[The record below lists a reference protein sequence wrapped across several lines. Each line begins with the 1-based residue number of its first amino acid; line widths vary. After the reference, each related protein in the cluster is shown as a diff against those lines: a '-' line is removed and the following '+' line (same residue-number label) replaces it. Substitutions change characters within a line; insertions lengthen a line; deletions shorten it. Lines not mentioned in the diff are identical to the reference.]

1 MQNLVDFL
9 LGYKH
14 WLLFLLLEAICLF
27 GLFSSDGYQ
36 RNVYFTT
43 ANGIA
48 GSVYSAISSVT
59 SYLHLK
65 AVNHELEQENE
76 KLLKQVVALR
86 GQLRLAG
93 SDSASGGHILPTC
106 YHTVTA
112 QVVNATLHRN
122 NNFITINRGEADG
135 IRPEMG
141 VVCSRGVVGVVFLT
155 SAHFSVVMPLLN
167 VNSKISCRLRQ
178 SEYFGTLEWQHGRS
192 DITYVTGIP
201 RHAKVRKG
209 EVVETNGYS
218 DIFPPGLPI
227 GYVMKKSDSSDGM
240 SYLLKVGLFANFQ
253 TLREVSI
260 ITDYSQ
266 PERRSLEEKADSLY
280 SD

>member
-9 LGYKH
+9 LNYKH
-14 WLLFLLLEAICLF
+14 WLLFLLLEGISLL
-27 GLFSSDGYQ
+27 GLFSYDGYQ

-59 SYLHLK
+59 SYLNLQT
-65 AVNHELEQENE
+65 ANRELEQKNE
-76 KLLKQVVALR
+76 ELR
-86 GQLRLAG
+86 GQVIALQQQLRAMG
-93 SDSASGGHILPTC
+93 ADSIVNHGLPT
-106 YHTVTA
+106 YYQTVHA
-112 QVVNATLHRN
+112 QVVNATLHRS
-122 NNFITINRGEADG
+122 NNFITINRGTADG
-135 IRPEMG
+135 IAPEMG
-141 VVCSRGVVGVVFLT
+141 VVCSQGVVGVVFLA
-155 SAHFSVVMPLLN
+155 SAHYAIVMPLLN
-167 VNSKISCRLRQ
+167 VNSRISCRLRK
-178 SEYFGTLEWQHGRS
+178 SEYFGTLEWQRGRS
-192 DITYVTGIP
+192 DITYATGIP

-227 GYVMKKSDSSDGM
+227 GYVMKIGDSSDGM

-253 TLREVSI
+253 TLREVSV

-266 PERRSLEEKADSLY
+266 PERRALEEKADSLY
-280 SD
+280 TN